1 MRNPGFLLFFS
12 LLGCPLLAHAEV
24 TNSNVADSAVDCEA
38 QAAGEMELNLSAGV
52 YTERAQV
59 RMPLKVR
66 IPTGTNPVAYG
77 DCLQVEGR
85 DPSKKMVEAVNT
97 MQDCRRSASAPHVV
111 AVAGGTRISGG
122 VDEAAYAECVRYDID
137 VEVLLPTAAVD

>member
-12 LLGCPLLAHAEV
+12 LLGCPFLAHAEA
-24 TNSNVADSAVDCEA
+24 TGNDGGDLDCEA

-59 RMPLKVR
+59 RVPLKIR
-66 IPTGTNPVAYG
+66 IPTGTNPTAYG
-77 DCLQVEGR
+77 NCLHVEGR
-85 DPSKKMVEAVNT
+85 DPSQKMVETVNS
-97 MQDCRRSASAPHVV
+97 MQDCRRNASTPRGV
-111 AVAGGTRISGG
+111 AMAGGGTRITGG
-122 VDEAAYAECVRYDID
+122 VDEVAYAECMKYDID